1 MMKIRLFLFVM
12 AWIGLISGCSHPSY
26 PAIKEENYL
35 LTLNL
40 RDSSLTFIDQKGE
53 RIADWVLEDLYTGGA
68 LFPNDDR
75 LLLYGTQLD
84 RAAIF
89 SLSEG
94 KMLDEWKV
102 REGTTGAL
110 YLKDSKEVVLANKKD
125 RSLHFYNEKGKET
138 AIVKTGK
145 YPMSLAEH
153 QGMLY
158 VINYQDTILSE
169 VDLKKKK
176 VVREFTI
183 PSSSTGLMIEPNQR
197 ELWIGGHGHGKEPQS
212 QVQVYSLDTGQKIEK
227 INTPIM
233 PVNFASDG
241 NYHYVVS
248 HGSNMIYML
257 NDKKEIKAKLKV
269 GANPFTIEP
278 FANEIVIAG
287 YDSDELY
294 FLEKGSLKLVKKVKT
309 GKGPF
314 MMFVKEENK

>member
-1 MMKIRLFLFVM
+1 MKIRLFLFV
-12 AWIGLISGCSHPSY
+12 AVWIWLIAGCSHSSY

-40 RDSSLTFIDQKGE
+40 RDSSLTFINQKGE
-53 RIADWVLEDLYTGGA
+53 RIADWFFDDMYTGGV
-68 LFPNDDR
+68 LFPDGDR

-102 REGTTGAL
+102 HEGTTGAL
-110 YLKDSKEVVLANKKD
+110 YLKDSKEVVLANKGD
-125 RSLHFYNEKGKET
+125 RSLHFYSEKGKET
-138 AIVKTGK
+138 DIVKTGK
-145 YPMSLAEH
+145 YPMSLAEY

-169 VDLKKKK
+169 IDLEKKK
-176 VVREFTI
+176 VVREFAI

-212 QVQVYSLDTGQKIEK
+212 KVQVYSLDTGQKTER
-227 INTPIM
+227 INTPMM

-241 NYHYVVS
+241 KYHYVVS

-257 NDKKEIKAKLKV
+257 NDKKEIKAKREV

-278 FANEIVIAG
+278 FANEIIVAG

-294 FLEKGSLKLVKKVKT
+294 FLEKESLKLVKKVKT

-314 MMFVKEENK
+314 VIFVKEGNK

>member
-1 MMKIRLFLFVM
+1 MKIRLFLFV
-12 AWIGLISGCSHPSY
+12 AVWIWLIAGCSHSSY
-26 PAIKEENYL
+26 PAIKEDNYL

-40 RDSSLTFIDQKGE
+40 RDSSLTFINQKGE
-53 RIADWVLEDLYTGGA
+53 RIADWFFDDMYTGGV
-68 LFPNDDR
+68 LFPDGDR

-102 REGTTGAL
+102 HEGTTGAL
-110 YLKDSKEVVLANKKD
+110 YLKDSKEVVLANKED

-138 AIVKTGK
+138 DIVKTGK
-145 YPMSLAEH
+145 YPMSLTEY

-169 VDLKKKK
+169 IDLEKKK
-176 VVREFTI
+176 VVREFAI

-212 QVQVYSLDTGQKIEK
+212 QVQVYSLDTGQKTER
-227 INTPIM
+227 INTPMM

-241 NYHYVVS
+241 KYHYVVS

-257 NDKKEIKAKLKV
+257 NDKKEIKAKREV

-278 FANEIVIAG
+278 FANEIIVAG

-314 MMFVKEENK
+314 VIFVKEENK

>member
-1 MMKIRLFLFVM
+1 MKIRLFLFIAV
-12 AWIGLISGCSHPSY
+12 WIWLIAGCSHPSY
-26 PAIKEENYL
+26 PAIKEEKYL

-40 RDSSLTFIDQKGE
+40 RDSSLTFINQKGE
-53 RIADWVLEDLYTGGA
+53 HLADWAFDDMYTGGV
-68 LFPNDDR
+68 LFPDGDR

-84 RAAIF
+84 RAALF

-102 REGTTGAL
+102 HEGTTGAL
-110 YLKDSKEVVLANKKD
+110 YLKDSKEVVLANKGD

-138 AIVKTGK
+138 DIVKTGK

-169 VDLKKKK
+169 IDLKKKK

-212 QVQVYSLDTGQKIEK
+212 QVQVYSLDTGQKIEQ
-227 INTPIM
+227 INTPMM

-241 NYHYVVS
+241 KYHYVVS

-257 NDKKEIKAKLKV
+257 NDKKEIEAELEV

-278 FANEIVIAG
+278 FANEIIVAG

-314 MMFVKEENK
+314 VIFVKEENK